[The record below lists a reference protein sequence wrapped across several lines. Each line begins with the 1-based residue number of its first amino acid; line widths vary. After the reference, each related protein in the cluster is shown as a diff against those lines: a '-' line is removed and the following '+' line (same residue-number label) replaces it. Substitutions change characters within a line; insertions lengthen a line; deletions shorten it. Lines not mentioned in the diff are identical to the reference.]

1 MIKYIKSVFPDLGGV
16 KLQKMPTFLQDS
28 IEKKLIEFEKQSIVK
43 RYKFGLLHARD
54 GQTDENEMFSN
65 SKVKLVEC

>member
-1 MIKYIKSVFPDLGGV
+1 MIKYIKSVFPDLAGV

-43 RYKFGLLHARD
+43 RYKFGLLHVRD

-65 SKVKLVEC
+65 SKVELVEY